1 MEDGQSQLFAFVHLM
16 FIVSYST
23 FVHLYVSSEHK
34 GVCQTICNI
43 VLLIFHLALSSFT
56 FDGVD
61 ILMVQKILDRN
72 LRCDPNGKQAS
83 SSGGKVSVSDPRACR
98 CVLSI

>member
-23 FVHLYVSSEHK
+23 FVHLYVSSEDK
-34 GVCQTICNI
+34 GVCQMICNI

-61 ILMVQKILDRN
+61 ILMAQKILDRN
-72 LRCDPNGKQAS
+72 
-83 SSGGKVSVSDPRACR
+83 
-98 CVLSI
+98 